1 MLNFI
6 LTERKM
12 NNEIL
17 DDCKQFADRH
27 RGKNRLSGPHWSTI
41 IRFAPLYDEAVR
53 LQNQVRTL
61 LKSKEIDNET
71 NEIMEIEQL
80 KQRIAELEE
89 QQRWIPVE
97 EKLPEETGYYVIAW
111 QSNWGKGELYSD
123 YEFFKL
129 GEGWDRANIKYW
141 QPLPNPPESEGE

>member
-1 MLNFI
+1 
-6 LTERKM
+6 M

-71 NEIMEIEQL
+71 NAIMKIEHL
-80 KQRIAELEE
+80 KEAIDISHAVYDRLLA
-89 QQRWIPVE
+89 
-97 EKLPEETGYYVIAW
+97 
-111 QSNWGKGELYSD
+111 D
-123 YEFFKL
+123 YQALLK
-129 GEGWDRANIKYW
+129 
-141 QPLPNPPESEGE
+141 ESEGE

>member
-1 MLNFI
+1 
-6 LTERKM
+6 M

-27 RGKNRLSGPHWSTI
+27 RGKNKQSGPHWSTI

-71 NEIMEIEQL
+71 NAIMEIEQL
-80 KQRIAELEE
+80 KEAIDISHAVYDRLLA
-89 QQRWIPVE
+89 
-97 EKLPEETGYYVIAW
+97 
-111 QSNWGKGELYSD
+111 D
-123 YEFFKL
+123 YQALK
-129 GEGWDRANIKYW
+129 K
-141 QPLPNPPESEGE
+141 ESEGE